1 MRKTFE
7 DINEHY
13 DVFEI
18 ENGLKIYV
26 IQKVDYQSSVFYFGF
41 PFGSFDLVQKVDD
54 EIKQFPSGVAHFL
67 EHKLF
72 ENPGG
77 IDIMQSFS
85 HLSCNVNAFTSY
97 NETVYYF
104 NSSKKALQKPLNLLL
119 DFVQNL
125 SITEASV
132 EKEKGIITQELRMYK
147 QMPEQR
153 LMAETYH
160 SLYANHPVRLDIG
173 GTEESVNA
181 TRKEDLMDAYRLN
194 YHPANSTLVCVTPLA
209 PDLIYQWVKANQDLK
224 AFEPRHAI
232 KRVLEIEPN
241 EVVRPFH
248 QFEMDIQASKLTYSY
263 KLNDYSEDPKLNIEK
278 EWQYRLFLEL
288 IFSPTNPAYEDWM
301 ESNRIAEYFGYE
313 VEVNR
318 EYGFVMFYG
327 ENDDEHDFIDL
338 VQTNLKTDLKNFKEA
353 FDLLKRR
360 YYAQMLRS
368 FDDQDDYAITLLR
381 SHFNNVEMM
390 DSIAILKSIQFE
402 DILHLGEDLL
412 KMPTALVKMTG
423 LSKLD

>member
-1 MRKTFE
+1 MRKIFKE
-7 DINEHY
+7 INEHY
-13 DVFEI
+13 DEFELD
-18 ENGLKIYV
+18 NGLKLYV

-41 PFGSFDLVQKVDD
+41 PFGSFDLVQTVDD
-54 EIKQFPSGVAHFL
+54 EVKTFPSGVAHFL

-77 IDIMQSFS
+77 IDIMQAFS
-85 HLSCNVNAFTSY
+85 NLSCNVNAFTSY

-181 TRKEDLMDAYRLN
+181 TRMEDLMEAYRLN
-194 YHPANSTLVCVTPLA
+194 YHPSNAIFVCVTPLA
-209 PDLIYQWVKANQDLK
+209 PELIHRWVKENQESK
-224 AFEPRHAI
+224 SFEPRHEI
-232 KRVLEIEPN
+232 KRVLELEPRD
-241 EVVRPFH
+241 VVRSFH
-248 QFEMDIQASKLTYSY
+248 QFEMDIQATKMTYSF
-263 KLNDYSEDPKLNIEK
+263 KLDDGSSDQKRDIEK
-278 EWQYRLFLEL
+278 EWKYRLFLEL
-288 IFSPTNPAYEDWM
+288 IFSPTNPAYETWM
-301 ESNRIAEYFGYE
+301 ERNRIAEYFGYE

-318 EYGFVMFYG
+318 DYGFVMFYG
-327 ENDDEHDFIDL
+327 ENEDERDFVDL
-338 VQTNLKTDLKNFKEA
+338 IRTNLETELSVFEEA
-353 FDLLKRR
+353 FVLLKRR

-381 SHFNNVEMM
+381 SHFNDVEMM
-390 DSIAILKSIQFE
+390 DSIAILKAIQFE
-402 DILHLGEDLL
+402 DIKQIGDELL
-412 KMPTALVKMTG
+412 SKPTALVKMTG
-423 LSKLD
+423 LSKHV

>member
-1 MRKTFE
+1 MRKIFK

-13 DVFEI
+13 DVFEL
-18 ENGLKIYV
+18 ENGMRLYV
-26 IQKVDYQSSVFYFGF
+26 IQKVDYQSSVFYLGF
-41 PFGSFDLVQKVDD
+41 PFGSFDLVQEVDG
-54 EIKQFPSGVAHFL
+54 ELKRFPSGVAHFL

-173 GTEESVNA
+173 GTEESVND
-181 TRKEDLMDAYRLN
+181 TTMEDLMDAYRFN
-194 YHPANSTLVCVTPLA
+194 YHPSNSIMVCVTPLN
-209 PDLIYQWVKANQDLK
+209 PDLIHRLVKANQDQK
-224 AFEPRHAI
+224 SFEPRRAI
-232 KRVLEIEPN
+232 KRLLDEEPKA
-241 EVVRPFH
+241 VVRPFH
-248 QFEMDIQASKLTYSY
+248 QFEMDIQASKLTYSF
-263 KLNDYSEDPKLNIEK
+263 KLDDYSEDHKLNIK
-278 EWQYRLFLEL
+278 NEWQYRLFLEL
-288 IFSPTNPAYEDWM
+288 VFSPTNPAYEQWM

-327 ENDDEHDFIDL
+327 ENEDEHDFVDL
-338 VQTNLKTDLKNFKEA
+338 IRSSLDEDLNKFKEA

-381 SHFNNVEMM
+381 SEFSGVEMM

-402 DILHLGEDLL
+402 EILHLGKELL
-412 KMPTALVKMTG
+412 NKPTALVKMTG
-423 LSKLD
+423 LRKLD

>member
-1 MRKTFE
+1 MRKTFK

-13 DVFEI
+13 DVFEL
-18 ENGLKIYV
+18 ENGLKLYV
-26 IQKVDYQSSVFYFGF
+26 IQKVDYQSSVFYLGF
-41 PFGSFDLVQKVDD
+41 PFGSFDLTQKVNE
-54 EIKQFPSGVAHFL
+54 EIKHFPSGVAHFL

-104 NSSKKALQKPLNLLL
+104 NSSKKSLQKPLNLLL
-119 DFVQNL
+119 NFVQNL

-153 LMAETYH
+153 LMAETYQ

-181 TRKEDLMDAYRLN
+181 TGMEDLMDAYRLN

-209 PDLIYQWVKANQDLK
+209 PELIFRWVKLNQDQK
-224 AFEPRHAI
+224 SFEPSHEI
-232 KRVLEIEPN
+232 KRVLEAEPK

-248 QFEMDIQASKLTYSY
+248 QFEMDIQASKITYSF
-263 KLNDYSEDPKLNIEK
+263 KLDDYSDDQKMNIER

-301 ESNRIAEYFGYE
+301 ETGRIAEYFGYE

-327 ENDDEHDFIDL
+327 ENEDEHDFIDL
-338 VQTNLKTDLKNFKEA
+338 IRSSLKTELGAFQQA

-381 SHFNNVEMM
+381 SHFNDVEMM
-390 DSIAILKSIQFE
+390 DSIALLKSIQFE
-402 DILHLGEDLL
+402 DILNIGEDLL
-412 KMPTALVKMTG
+412 NKPTALVKMTG
-423 LSKLD
+423 LSKLA